1 MDALLLC
8 IDTTFNLPIH
18 LLAIILVV
26 LTLTNNAI
34 VSIGIQMSEPWLSI
48 LLCTLL
54 RDGFAGL
61 HDNPIFNMLWKTAML
76 CPMVHGV
83 LMGHIYQKGERKVP
97 FFSISSMTLAIFFSP
112 PSLPFTANSSE
123 AVSCCNFNVC
133 FLENSVWCLVL
144 GWTNFI
150 SRHTKIEGSEQPALG
165 F

>member
-1 MDALLLC
+1 MC

-54 RDGFAGL
+54 RDGFTGL

-97 FFSISSMTLAIFFSP
+97 FFSISSMTLAIFFLLHLFL
-112 PSLPFTANSSE
+112 LPLTLLRQYLAAILMCASWKTVFG
-123 AVSCCNFNVC
+123 V
-133 FLENSVWCLVL
+133 
-144 GWTNFI
+144 
-150 SRHTKIEGSEQPALG
+150 
-165 F
+165 

>member
-1 MDALLLC
+1 MC

-97 FFSISSMTLAIFFSP
+97 FFSISSMTLAIFFLLHLFL
-112 PSLPFTANSSE
+112 LPLTLLRQYLAAILMCASWKTVFG
-123 AVSCCNFNVC
+123 V
-133 FLENSVWCLVL
+133 
-144 GWTNFI
+144 
-150 SRHTKIEGSEQPALG
+150 
-165 F
+165 

>member
-1 MDALLLC
+1 MC
-8 IDTTFNLPIH
+8 IDTMFNLPIH

-97 FFSISSMTLAIFFSP
+97 FFSISSMTLAIFFLLHLFL
-112 PSLPFTANSSE
+112 LPLTLLRQYLAAILMCASWKTVFG
-123 AVSCCNFNVC
+123 V
-133 FLENSVWCLVL
+133 
-144 GWTNFI
+144 
-150 SRHTKIEGSEQPALG
+150 
-165 F
+165 